1 MKNQKNLINKNQ
13 RQPNKVF
20 VIIMNVFILLFCNAL
35 YALAVEMI
43 IIPSGLVTGGVT
55 GISIMLRFFNIPLNV
70 SYIVLFL
77 NAALYIIGAVFLGK
91 HFMITTGASSFLYPF
106 FLNIF
111 ERVTEKYDPKVILPI
126 HDDLVL
132 CALVSGL
139 CIGVALGILMRT
151 GASTGGSDI
160 PPMIVS
166 KFTGFPMGTGMFIMD
181 GSIIVSQLLVNDI
194 KHTLYGVIMV
204 VVYSYIINQISVVG
218 TSKVQISVMSE
229 KPEEI
234 RRAILTT
241 IGRGVTFLSATKGLT
256 GEQTRMVMSVVYT
269 RQLAAAKKIVH
280 SVDPSAFM
288 VITRVSEVN
297 GNGFSFYKGDKMLD
311 NSDVM

>member
-1 MKNQKNLINKNQ
+1 MTKYKKQSKILRLAKDICT
-13 RQPNKVF
+13 
-20 VIIMNVFILLFCNAL
+20 LLFCNAL
-35 YALAVEMI
+35 YAFAVELI

-55 GISIMLRFFNIPLNV
+55 GISILLNDLNFPLNV

-77 NAALYIIGAVFLGK
+77 NVILYTVGAVFLGR
-91 HFMITTGASSFLYPF
+91 HFMITTGASSVLYPF

-111 ERVTEKYDPKVILPI
+111 ERVFSKYDPKAFLPI

-132 CALVSGL
+132 CAALSGIL
-139 CIGVALGILMRT
+139 IGVALGLLMRS

-166 KFTGFPMGTGMFIMD
+166 KYTSVPMGTAMFIMD
-181 GSIIVSQLLVNDI
+181 GSIIVSQLFVSDI

-204 VVYSYIINQISVVG
+204 VVYSYIINQISVMG
-218 TSKVQISVMSE
+218 ASKVQISVMSE
-229 KPEEI
+229 KPQEL

-241 IGRGVTFLSATKGLT
+241 IGRGITFLSATKGLT
-256 GEQTRMVMSVVYT
+256 GEKAEMVMTVVYN
-269 RQLAAAKKIVH
+269 RQLARTKKLIL

-297 GNGFSFYKGDKMLD
+297 GNGFSFFKGDKKLD

>member
-1 MKNQKNLINKNQ
+1 MRRNTK
-13 RQPNKVF
+13 PSKVLRTAKD
-20 VIIMNVFILLFCNAL
+20 VFILLFGNFL
-35 YALAVEMI
+35 YALAVELI

-55 GISIMLRFFNIPLNV
+55 GISILLNDLNFPLDI

-77 NAALYIIGAVFLGK
+77 NLILYVIGAVFLGK
-91 HFMITTGASSFLYPF
+91 HFMITTGASSVLYPM
-106 FLNIF
+106 FLNIL
-111 ERVTEKYDPKVILPI
+111 ERVFSKHSPKELLPI

-132 CALVSGL
+132 CAALAGIL
-139 CIGVALGILMRT
+139 IGVALGLLMRS

-166 KFTGFPMGTGMFIMD
+166 KYTSLPMGTGMFIMD
-181 GSIIVSQLLVNDI
+181 GSIIVSQLAVSDI
-194 KHTLYGVIMV
+194 RRTLYGVIMV
-204 VVYSYIINQISVVG
+204 VVYSYLINQISVMG

-229 KPEEI
+229 KPQEL

-241 IGRGVTFLSATKGLT
+241 IGRGITFLSATKGLS
-256 GEQTRMVMSVVYT
+256 GEKTEMVMTVVYN
-269 RQLAAAKKIVH
+269 RQLARTKKLIL

-297 GNGFSFYKGDKMLD
+297 GNGFSFFKGDKKLD
-311 NSDVM
+311 NSDIM